1 MVYYKWLE
9 WQHTTSEIDFTWF
22 NYLTTFKVI
31 PQKRSY
37 WTIFCK
43 LSLNVPYQ
51 CLFRGKKKRDRS
63 PRLFRRYMR
72 QTYPIYACT
81 GTNHARHFI
90 GSLYILLQL
99 EKSLICIKFRVYETI
114 WYIICGNLKVK
125 RYRLKMFL
133 ESFVSGS

>member
-43 LSLNVPYQ
+43 LSLCSLPMSV
-51 CLFRGKKKRDRS
+51 LEKKKRDRS

-90 GSLYILLQL
+90 GSLYILLKL
-99 EKSLICIKFRVYETI
+99 EKSLIGSKFWVYGRI

-125 RYRLKMFL
+125 RYRLIMFL
-133 ESFVSGS
+133 ESFLSGS